1 MEAIMDTLELRW
13 WLGAIVGGAGCGLAG
28 FFLLALDLPFL
39 AVCLAHAALAGA
51 VLGQVAGVSPTLC
64 AFAGALIAAALLG
77 PAADR
82 MRVPAATLSGILF
95 SLSLGLAFLGIGL
108 AGNGRAP
115 AMSLLWGNLLLL
127 DWPRLAAVAAV
138 TLSGVVLSAVFLK
151 EIKAVLFSRTVAW
164 SCGLPASAIVYALI
178 AWCGL
183 AITVNLE
190 AVGGLMLYSLLV
202 NPAAAARQLTDRFS
216 RALVLAGVLAA
227 GSAAGGLLLSLRLDW
242 PAGASIVLVS
252 SAVFAAAALGR
263 GVLRTK

>member
-1 MEAIMDTLELRW
+1 MAALELRW
-13 WLGAIVGGAGCGLAG
+13 WLGAILGGAGCGLAG

-51 VLGQVAGVSPTLC
+51 VLGHLAGLPPAIC
-64 AFAGALIAAALLG
+64 AFGGAMLAAMLLG

-82 MRVPAATLSGILF
+82 VRLPAATLSSIVF
-95 SLSLGLAFLGIGL
+95 SLSLGFAFLGIGL
-108 AGNGRAP
+108 GGGGRSP

-127 DWPRLAAVAAV
+127 DWPRLAAIAAV
-138 TLSGVVLSAVFLK
+138 TVSGAVLARFFLK
-151 EIKAVLFSRTVAW
+151 ELKAVLFSRSVAW
-164 SCGLPASAIVYALI
+164 SCGLPAGAIAYALI

-216 RALVLAGVLAA
+216 SALVLSVLLAA
-227 GSAAGGLLLSLRLDW
+227 SSAAGGLGLALSLDW

-252 SAVFAAAALGR
+252 CAVFAATAGMRAIR
-263 GVLRTK
+263 RPAS

>member
-1 MEAIMDTLELRW
+1 METLELRW
-13 WLGAIVGGAGCGLAG
+13 WLGAILGGAGCGIAG

-51 VLGQVAGVSPTLC
+51 VLGQVAGFPPTVC
-64 AFAGALIAAALLG
+64 AFGGALLAAVLLG

-82 MRVPAATLSGILF
+82 ARVPAATLSGILF

-108 AGNGRAP
+108 AGGGRSPVMA
-115 AMSLLWGNLLLL
+115 LLWGNLLLL
-127 DWPRLAAVAAV
+127 DWLRLAAMAAV
-138 TLSGVVLSAVFLK
+138 TLSGVVLSLVFLK
-151 EIKAVLFSRTVAW
+151 ELKAVLFSRPVAW

-202 NPAAAARQLTDRFS
+202 NPAAAARQFTDGFS
-216 RALVLAGVLAA
+216 RALVLAAVLAA
-227 GSAAGGLLLSLRLDW
+227 GSAAGGLGLSLGLDW

-252 SAVFAAAALGR
+252 SAVFAVAAVGRALVAR
-263 GVLRTK
+263 RT

>member
-1 MEAIMDTLELRW
+1 METLELRW
-13 WLGAIVGGAGCGLAG
+13 WLGAILGGAGCGIAG

-51 VLGQVAGVSPTLC
+51 VLGHLAGFSPMTC
-64 AFAGALIAAALLG
+64 AFGGALLAAVILG

-82 MRVPAATLSGILF
+82 AHVPAATLSGILF

-108 AGNGRAP
+108 GGGGRSP

-127 DWPRLAAVAAV
+127 DWPRLAAIGTVTGSGAV
-138 TLSGVVLSAVFLK
+138 LAFLFLK

-164 SCGLPASAIVYALI
+164 SCGLPAGIIIYALI
-178 AWCGL
+178 TWCGL

-216 RALVLAGVLAA
+216 RALGLAALLAA
-227 GSAAGGLLLSLRLDW
+227 GSAAGGLMLALQLDW

-252 SAVFAAAALGR
+252 SAAFAVAVVIRSLKDQA
-263 GVLRTK
+263 T

>member
-1 MEAIMDTLELRW
+1 MDTLELRW
-13 WLGAIVGGAGCGLAG
+13 WLGAVLGGAGCGIAG

-51 VLGQVAGVSPTLC
+51 VLGHLAGVSPTVC
-64 AFAGALIAAALLG
+64 AFGGALLAAGLLG

-82 MRVPAATLSGILF
+82 ARVPTATLSGILF
-95 SLSLGLAFLGIGL
+95 SLSLGVAFLGLGL
-108 AGNGRAP
+108 AGGGRSP

-138 TLSGVVLSAVFLK
+138 TLSGAVLAAVFLK
-151 EIKAVLFSRTVAW
+151 EIKAVLFSRAVAW

-216 RALVLAGVLAA
+216 RALALAAMLAA
-227 GSAAGGLLLSLRLDW
+227 GSAAGGLGLALWRDW

-252 SAVFAAAALGR
+252 SAVFALAAAGR
-263 GVLRTK
+263 AVRGNLR

>member
-1 MEAIMDTLELRW
+1 MAVLELRW
-13 WLGAIVGGAGCGLAG
+13 WLGAILGGAGCGLAG

-51 VLGQVAGVSPTLC
+51 VLGHLAGLPPTVC
-64 AFAGALIAAALLG
+64 AFAGALLVAALLG

-82 MRVPAATLSGILF
+82 VKVPVATLSGILF

-108 AGNGRAP
+108 TGGVRAP

-127 DWPRLAAVAAV
+127 DWPRLAGIGLV
-138 TLSGVVLSAVFLK
+138 TVIGGVLALVFLK
-151 EIKAVLFSRTVAW
+151 ELKAVLFSRAVAW
-164 SCGLPASAIVYALI
+164 SCGLPAGAILYGLV

-216 RALVLAGVLAA
+216 RALALTVLLAA
-227 GSAAGGLLLSLRLDW
+227 GSLAMGLDW

-252 SAVFAAAALGR
+252 SGMFAAAAIVRAQR
-263 GVLRTK
+263 GGAA

>member
-1 MEAIMDTLELRW
+1 MAALELRW
-13 WLGAIVGGAGCGLAG
+13 WLGAILGGAGCGLAG

-51 VLGQVAGVSPTLC
+51 VLGHLAGLPPTVC
-64 AFAGALIAAALLG
+64 AFAGALLVAALLG

-82 MRVPAATLSGILF
+82 VKVPVATLSGILF

-108 AGNGRAP
+108 TGGVRAP

-127 DWPRLAAVAAV
+127 DWPRLAGIGLV
-138 TLSGVVLSAVFLK
+138 TVIGGVLALVFLK
-151 EIKAVLFSRTVAW
+151 ELKAVLFSRAVAW
-164 SCGLPASAIVYALI
+164 SCGLPAGAILYGLV

-216 RALVLAGVLAA
+216 RALALTVLLAA
-227 GSAAGGLLLSLRLDW
+227 GSAAGGLALAMGLDW

-252 SAVFAAAALGR
+252 SGMFAAAAIVRAQR
-263 GVLRTK
+263 GGAA